1 MNGQPCVT
9 SDFLLRSKCSMVPP
23 RLAQGPCGVS
33 SLPFSHNCKL
43 SGLVIEV
50 SGGVPGFSAWCVY
63 MCARMHAWGLSRCIF
78 VFWHRT
84 SSLLPGAYPLSQA
97 GCLGTRTQPASLP
110 VLGLLG
116 LPGLTTHPSFSV
128 GSEGSNSNPHACA
141 GSPWPSELTPQP

>member
-33 SLPFSHNCKL
+33 SLPFSHNCKP

-63 MCARMHAWGLSRCIF
+63 MCARMRAWGLSRCIF

-97 GCLGTRTQPASLP
+97 GCLGTRTHLP
-110 VLGLLG
+110 
-116 LPGLTTHPSFSV
+116 PSQFWDYWDYQ
-128 GSEGSNSNPHACA
+128 
-141 GSPWPSELTPQP
+141 GSPHTRLSVWVLRDPTPILMLVREALGPVN